1 MRANTSSIRAIA
13 AAFVLLLTTAASRAV
28 LLDWAA
34 LPSGQS
40 WTQGAL
46 TGSFNLDGVAGNDIQ
61 ISIVSSGVTFA
72 SDATGTY
79 PQNIADAAINSSVK
93 GLQLWTS
100 AGMTNSTNK
109 VTVTISFLGTYATG
123 TPVSLTLFDVDATS
137 TSFIDK
143 ISVTAVNGATP
154 VNLTAT
160 FAGTGTQSNTI
171 TGSGGANPII
181 TGLTSVGNI
190 SNSQGNVLISSG
202 TASVTSITFVWN
214 NPGPNFGGQAI
225 DLGNINFA
233 PEVGSSTVA
242 LALCAGLLIFGRRR
256 RSAARLAA
264 CSAA

>member
-1 MRANTSSIRAIA
+1 MHAKIPCLRAFA
-13 AAFVLLLTTAASRAV
+13 AALVLLLTTAAGHAV

-72 SDATGTY
+72 SDGTGAY
-79 PQNIADAAINSSVK
+79 PQNIADSAINNSVK

-109 VTVTISFLGTYATG
+109 ITVTISFLGTYATG
-123 TPVSLTLFDVDATS
+123 TPVSLTLFDVDANT

-143 ISVTAVNGATP
+143 VSVTAVNGATP

-160 FAGTGTQSNTI
+160 FAGTGTQSNSI
-171 TGSGGANPII
+171 TGSGGSNPVI
-181 TGLTSVGNI
+181 TGLTGVGNI
-190 SNSQGNVLISSG
+190 TTSQGNVLISSG
-202 TASVTSITFVWN
+202 TASVTSLTFVWN
-214 NPGPNFGGQAI
+214 NPGPTNFGGQAI

-233 PEVGSSTVA
+233 PEVGSSSAA
-242 LALCAGLLIFGRRR
+242 LVLCGGLLAFGRRR
-256 RSAARLAA
+256 QSATRAA
-264 CSAA
+264 A